1 MLIDIKLRV
10 TSKFLG
16 SKNTHAGI
24 FRFRRTD
31 GNTGDK
37 DSLLLIEQDIWRWA
51 MLGAVGSLGMN
62 VDVDVIHL
70 PPGIRLGAV
79 YLFERRYKTRP
90 RPPHYQGKEKTSKHE
105 VIREGSIL
113 GFKLAI
119 SDSRPDK
126 KNPPPPPTIGDV
138 EKIFNYIGE
147 YVGLSPFGSQF
158 GFGRFHVH
166 AVRRVTPNDSS
177 DT

>member
-16 SKNTHAGI
+16 SKNTHQGI

-31 GNTGDK
+31 GNTGEK
-37 DSLLLIEQDIWRWA
+37 DALLLIEQDVWRWA
-51 MLGAVGSLGMN
+51 MLGAVDSLGLD
-62 VDVDVIHL
+62 VDVDTIHL
-70 PPGIRLGAV
+70 PPGIRLGKV

-90 RPPHYQGKEKTSKHE
+90 KPPHYHGKEKTAKHE
-105 VIREGSIL
+105 VIREGMIL

-119 SDSRPDK
+119 SSNRPDDK
-126 KNPPPPPTIGDV
+126 ETAPPPTIGDL

-147 YVGLSPFGSQF
+147 YVGLSPFGNQF

-166 AVRRVTPNDSS
+166 SVHRVTPNDTP